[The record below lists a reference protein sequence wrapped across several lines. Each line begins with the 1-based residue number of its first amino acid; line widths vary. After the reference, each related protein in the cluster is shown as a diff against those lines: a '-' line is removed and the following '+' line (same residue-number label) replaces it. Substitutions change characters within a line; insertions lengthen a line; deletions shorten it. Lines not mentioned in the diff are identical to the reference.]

1 MRCVMDFFFGGLDVK
16 LKLKLKLEIAFE
28 NMSNGGVK
36 DLRIVSECV
45 IYGGMNAGLEDMK

>member
-1 MRCVMDFFFGGLDVK
+1 MDFFFGGLDVK